1 MFFGIY
7 ASISSNKFI
16 EVTLLISIIL
26 YFAIAAGPF
35 ARTDRYRVPIMPYI
49 ILLSSY
55 GTMQIKKIFEEYKIR
70 RCDNF

>member
-7 ASISSNKFI
+7 AAINRNKVI

-35 ARTDRYRVPIMPYI
+35 TRTDRYRVPIMPYI

-70 RCDNF
+70 SVDNF